1 MLRTARITFPSDEA
15 FAPVPRLRAGA
26 SCASEAL
33 YETRISFS
41 WPPGTPPF
49 PPSVLQIG
57 CVLAGPNP
65 TPPVAS
71 KEKGLFELW
80 SRVSAWLSGI
90 IPSGAPPPTPRR
102 SPPRGSGERRALT
115 PLLSPNHRLFALN
128 HLVNLLSRHMLGLTA
143 CAIPRQLDDSIP
155 RENYPHES
163 AKGQKKAVRVVRQG
177 RPIKIDGLYLRQYS
191 GSSTSSALHTSMQ
204 ASRKAA
210 SAFWR
215 LPLASIAAEASV
227 MTWVS
232 NPSRADKL
240 R

>member
-1 MLRTARITFPSDEA
+1 MTISISFGSRTERSHPRNEDFVQLAPSD
-15 FAPVPRLRAGA
+15 APFSALRSPNWMRTRGA
-26 SCASEAL
+26 KPDAARRQQRKRAL
-33 YETRISFS
+33 RSFE
-41 WPPGTPPF
+41 W
-49 PPSVLQIG
+49 
-57 CVLAGPNP
+57 
-65 TPPVAS
+65 
-71 KEKGLFELW
+71 
-80 SRVSAWLSGI
+80 VSAWLSGI

-115 PLLSPNHRLFALN
+115 PLLSPNHRLFARN
-128 HLVNLLSRHMLGLTA
+128 RLVNLLSRHMLGLTA

-204 ASRKAA
+204 ASRQAA
-210 SAFWR
+210 SAFSR

-232 NPSRADKL
+232 NPSRAASIAVNETQ
-240 R
+240 